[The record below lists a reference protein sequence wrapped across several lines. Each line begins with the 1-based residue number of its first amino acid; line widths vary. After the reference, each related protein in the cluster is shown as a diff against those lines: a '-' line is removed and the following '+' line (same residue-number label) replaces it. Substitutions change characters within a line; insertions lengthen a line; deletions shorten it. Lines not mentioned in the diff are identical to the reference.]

1 MTTAF
6 DLISQRIIKEQE
18 LIIGPMAW
26 EEARKVNGLSV
37 VDTKQGVISIMG
49 DGKQIVDALVSRY
62 VKLFGKAS
70 QEACKESV
78 QDLLADMK
86 AEDVPA
92 MLK

>member
-1 MTTAF
+1 MTAYGQ
-6 DLISQRIIKEQE
+6 ISTRIIKDQE
-18 LIIGPMAW
+18 LIIGPLAW
-26 EEARKVNGLSV
+26 EEARKVSGLDV
-37 VDTKQGVISIMG
+37 VDPKNGDVAISG
-49 DGKQIVDALVSRY
+49 DGKSIIDSLVARY

-86 AEDVPA
+86 SEEIPA